1 MGESVRTWLAADA
14 DLLAAARLL
23 HDFNEEFYEP
33 SPKADGLAERL
44 HELIA
49 DGDTIVMLA
58 GDPACAV
65 AVLRLRKAI
74 FNAGLEAYLAELY
87 VQPARRGHGVGRALM
102 TRVIDVARSHGASRM
117 EIGVDEP
124 DAAARALYESLGFSN
139 IGGEGVMFVYEKEL

>member
-33 SPKADGLAERL
+33 TPRADVLAERL
-44 HELIA
+44 RELVA
-49 DGDTIVMLA
+49 DGDTVVMLA

-74 FNAGLEAYLAELY
+74 WSSDLEAYLAELY
-87 VQPARRGHGVGRALM
+87 VHPAHRSHGIGRCLM
-102 TRVIDVARSHGASRM
+102 THVMDVARSRGASRM

-124 DAAARALYESLGFSN
+124 DRAARALYESFGFSN
-139 IGGEGVMFVYEKEL
+139 IAGDGLMFVYEREL